1 MKLNKKHLSKLDMPA
16 KKAKP
21 MGEDMGDGELEM
33 ELSDLAP
40 EEDASEEEEV
50 GLDQLA
56 AEEPA
61 NEQLA
66 AIPDEELLA
75 EIKKRGLM
83 KDLEMEEGEP
93 DEAEKMA

>member
-21 MGEDMGDGELEM
+21 MGEEMGDRELEI

-40 EEDASEEEEV
+40 EEDASDEEV
-50 GLDQLA
+50 DLESLA

-75 EIKKRGLM
+75 EIKKRGL
-83 KDLEMEEGEP
+83 LNELAGEGMEEGEP
-93 DEAEKMA
+93 EEMEA